1 MEILGRKYMPKTLR
15 QSLIIR
21 SRMRNLIVGMTI
33 AVQIV
38 EVYEIVEDRII
49 ST

>member
-1 MEILGRKYMPKTLR
+1 MPKTLH
-15 QSLIIR
+15 QSLIIL

-38 EVYEIVEDRII
+38 EVYETVEDRII
-49 ST
+49 STLSCSIW

>member
-1 MEILGRKYMPKTLR
+1 MPKTLR

-21 SRMRNLIVGMTI
+21 SRMRNLIVDMII
-33 AVQIV
+33 AAQIA
-38 EVYEIVEDRII
+38 ELYETVEDRII